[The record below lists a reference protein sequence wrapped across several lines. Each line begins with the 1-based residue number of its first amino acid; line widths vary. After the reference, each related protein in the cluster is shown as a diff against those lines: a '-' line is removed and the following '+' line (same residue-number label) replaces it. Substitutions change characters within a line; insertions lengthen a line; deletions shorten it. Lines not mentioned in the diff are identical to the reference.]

1 MTRSSI
7 VALVA
12 LTIAAAFPDRAF
24 SQTPTGTIGGVV
36 TDPDGAVFPGAFVQ
50 ARGAKEY
57 NEASD
62 DAGRYRLQL
71 PPGTYDLSINV
82 PGMKGFQRKG
92 VVVQA
97 NQNVVIDA
105 RLEDTASLRTLGE
118 DPASIAARFFTR
130 PEPPKGRT
138 PRLPDRKPDL
148 SGMWLSGP
156 ADLGTL
162 EMLPWAAA
170 LAKERADRHMKD
182 FPPTYCL
189 PSAPAPLLGP
199 GHFKLVHHPAT
210 LLMLFEF
217 ETPGFRQ
224 VFLDGRRH
232 PKDADPLWL
241 GHSIGRWE
249 NDTLV
254 IESIGFRDRGWLDF
268 DGQPHTDKL
277 RVTQRLSRP
286 DLGHLNIEITIDDPG
301 ALQKPWKTTK
311 VAMLD
316 PGEEI
321 REYICNENNK
331 APRLISGS
339 K

>member
-1 MTRSSI
+1 MTRTSI
-7 VALVA
+7 AALLA
-12 LTIAAAFPDRAF
+12 LTLAAALPDRVS
-24 SQTPTGTIGGVV
+24 SQSPTGTISGVV
-36 TDPDGAVFPGAFVQ
+36 TDPDGAVFKGAFVQ

-62 DAGRYRLQL
+62 DGGKYTLQVA
-71 PPGTYDLSINV
+71 PGTYDLSISV
-82 PGMKGFQRKG
+82 PGMKSFSRKG
-92 VVVQA
+92 IVVQA
-97 NQNVVIDA
+97 NQIVTIYA

-138 PRLPDRKPDL
+138 PRLSTGKPDL

-156 ADLGTL
+156 ADLDTL
-162 EMLPWAAA
+162 PMLPWAAS
-170 LAKERADRHMKD
+170 LAKERSDAHMKD

-189 PSAPAPLLGP
+189 PSGPVPLLDP

-210 LLMLFEF
+210 LLMLFEGD
-217 ETPGFRQ
+217 TPGFRQ
-224 VFLDGRRH
+224 VFLDGRPH
-232 PKDADPLWL
+232 PKNADPLWL

-249 NDTLV
+249 KDTLV

-268 DGQPHTDKL
+268 EGRPHTDKL

-286 DLGHLNIEITIDDPG
+286 DLGHLNIEVTIDDPG
-301 ALQKPWKTTK
+301 ALEKPWKTTK
-311 VAMLD
+311 GAQLD

-321 REYICNENNK
+321 LESICTENNK
-331 APRLISGS
+331 APGLISGS